1 MLLTVGFFF
10 SPIAYHFA
18 KPEPVKLI
26 FQSGFF
32 CKLNDCLQLFFF
44 FFVSFSQNDSV
55 MCKNNQ
61 REAHLLVGLFVFN
74 GFKKKA
80 ALLSIWEGVS
90 FVVEIN
96 SVMF

>member
-1 MLLTVGFFF
+1 
-10 SPIAYHFA
+10 
-18 KPEPVKLI
+18 
-26 FQSGFF
+26 
-32 CKLNDCLQLFFF
+32 
-44 FFVSFSQNDSV
+44 